1 MKITLSTQVM
11 NKLAPGGKIM
21 KWIYTKDFP
30 REVKRYC
37 EEHQLSYSQ
46 FARNIGVGRCSIY
59 DWIKGRSFPRAE
71 LYEKVVFLLLEENEN
86 ERNKEE

>member
-1 MKITLSTQVM
+1 MGI
-11 NKLAPGGKIM
+11 GEG
-21 KWIYTKDFP
+21 Y
-30 REVKRYC
+30 EVKRYC

-59 DWIKGRSFPRAE
+59 DWIEGRSFPRAE
-71 LYEKVVFLLLEENEN
+71 LYEKVVFLLLGENGN